1 MAERKAINNNH
12 TRRNNMEGKAFTI
25 AEKREM
31 IKQESKRIYDQ
42 HGEDLDYSEELC
54 SLFASFVMDELPTK
68 REA

>member
-1 MAERKAINNNH
+1 MEAKAY
-12 TRRNNMEGKAFTI
+12 TL

-42 HGEDLDYSEELC
+42 YGEDLDYSEELC

-68 REA
+68 REAK